1 MNSKTHI
8 LVHTIYS
15 QRKHTHWPSTPS
27 YVEPK
32 KKKYEETKYV
42 AKAIDLMKQ
51 IPPMK
56 LHLQIHSTIKTEK
69 KNEK

>member
-1 MNSKTHI
+1 MSN
-8 LVHTIYS
+8 
-15 QRKHTHWPSTPS
+15 Q
-27 YVEPK
+27 PK

-69 KNEK
+69 RTKSKYLKV